1 MVEIL
6 DVVEH
11 EDGSATYS
19 VDLTDEEKDTFAQAG
34 FRLAIML
41 AAFQIT
47 EKELFEILVENKNK
61 EN

>member
-34 FRLAIML
+34 FRLAIIL

-47 EKELFEILVENKNK
+47 EKELFEILVENENK